1 MFLKGKG
8 GEIMKSKA
16 IPAFFLLLFL
26 SFTCIFATRIMV
38 IHSYDEDYVWSREML
53 EGIKSVF
60 ADESIEWKVFYMD
73 TRLQTNEEWKIKA
86 GKMAAREVEAF
97 QPDIVIACD
106 DNAQEYFAK
115 DFTALPLIYC
125 GVNLDPARYSYPRS
139 NATGI
144 RETLF
149 SKETVEMLLD
159 FFPQVREVHF
169 IGDDSETVAGMRE
182 QLEATSFGDL
192 STKIHTVGSFNE
204 WKEVVKS
211 LSGEGNAIVI
221 LADRTLKDEHGRTVS
236 TEYVTEWTV
245 KNTGLAVFSV
255 LDFVVA
261 DGAMAGV
268 VNSAFEEGKRAGLI
282 ALKILSGLSPDEIPP
297 ENSSNGRS
305 MVNIETLLSAG
316 VELDPSRLEKVDD
329 LISQSSV
336 PLQTA
341 LNLLVTSF
349 EERVHGIMTSL
360 RVLAGSP
367 GVISGEW
374 SRMKPLLSS
383 FNQGYEGLAMYVE
396 PDGGYYTVQRDWT
409 GLNLSDRGYFS
420 ALLMGGEVLGYQVL
434 SRSTGKRSVV
444 FATPVRKEDNISGF
458 VGISAFFDEWNFELI
473 SDFKQLPEVHFYAF
487 DEQNTLALSDD
498 TSLLLGSL
506 EVPVPGI
513 TERLAALDR
522 DSGDFLFTGNDV
534 LHLAAYR
541 RSLKTGWTFVIA
553 RELLSTMRDPRPE
566 LLLSKVQ
573 KEIQEHFN
581 RLDTSLSKGAE
592 DMRKILN
599 DDEEV
604 RSLLKRL
611 YEANSEVVDVS
622 YIDGDCVLRLIHPR
636 DYSYVEGEWIGDQE
650 QLIKLHETGRPVL
663 SEGFLAV
670 EGFQAVDLEWPV
682 FAEDGTLAGSLSF
695 LIKPET
701 FLAPVIIP
709 NNLEPYEFWIMQPDG
724 TIFYDQDS
732 LEVGRNLFEDELYE
746 SFDTLVELGCSISKN
761 ESGQGYYTFYSR
773 GLSSTVKKEVW
784 WSSIGLHGTQWRLI
798 LTKIINPTSVS
809 Q

>member
-1 MFLKGKG
+1 
-8 GEIMKSKA
+8 MKSKA
-16 IPAFFLLLFL
+16 IAAFFLLFVL

-38 IHSYDEDYVWSREML
+38 IHSYDEDYIWSREML

-60 ADESIEWKVFYMD
+60 NDEAIEWKVFYLD

-86 GKMAAREVEAF
+86 GKMAAQEVEAF

-115 DFTALPLIYC
+115 DFTTLPLVYC
-125 GVNLDPARYSYPRS
+125 GVNLDLERYSYPRS
-139 NATGI
+139 NATGV

-149 SKETVEMLLD
+149 SKETVAMLLD
-159 FFPQVREVHF
+159 FFPQVREIHF

-182 QLEATSFGDL
+182 QLEATSFDDI
-192 STKIHTVGSFNE
+192 STKIHMVGSFNE
-204 WKEVVKS
+204 WKEVVKNI
-211 LSGEGNAIVI
+211 SGEGNAIVI
-221 LADRTLKDEHGRTVS
+221 LADRTLKDENGRTVS

-245 KNTGLAVFSV
+245 ENTDLPVFSV

-268 VNSAFEEGKRAGLI
+268 VNSAFEEGKQAGVI
-282 ALKILSGLSPDEIPP
+282 ALKILSGLSPEEIPP

-305 MVNIETLLSAG
+305 MVNIEALLSAG
-316 VELDPSRLEKVDD
+316 VELDSYRLEEVDD

-336 PLQTA
+336 PVWTA

-349 EERVHGIMTSL
+349 QERVHGIMTSL
-360 RVLAGSP
+360 RVLASSP
-367 GVISGEW
+367 EVISGEW

-383 FNQGYEGLAMYVE
+383 FNRGYEGLAMYVE
-396 PDGGYYTVQRDWT
+396 PDGDYYTVQRDRT
-409 GLNLSDRGYFS
+409 GLNLSDRGYFP
-420 ALLMGGEVLGYQVL
+420 ALLMGEEVLGYQVL

-444 FATPVRKEDNISGF
+444 FATTVLKEGNISGF
-458 VGISAFFDEWNFELI
+458 VGISAFLDEWNFELI
-473 SDFKQLPEVHFYAF
+473 SDFKQLPGVHFYAF
-487 DEQNTLALSDD
+487 DGQNTLALSDD

-506 EVPVPGI
+506 EVPVPGMSK
-513 TERLAALDR
+513 RLAALDR
-522 DSGDFLFTGNDV
+522 DNGDFLFSANDV
-534 LHLAAYR
+534 LHLATYR
-541 RSLKTGWTFVIA
+541 RSLKTGWTFVVA
-553 RELLSTMRDPRPE
+553 RELLSTTRDQRPE
-566 LLLSKVQ
+566 LLLSEVQ

-581 RLDTSLSKGAE
+581 RLDASLAKGAE
-592 DMRKILN
+592 DMRKVLD

-611 YEANSEVVDVS
+611 YEANPEVVDVS
-622 YIDGDCVLRLIHPR
+622 YIDLDFILRSIHPQ

-650 QLIKLHETGRPVL
+650 QLIRLHETGRPVL

-682 FAEDGTLAGSLSF
+682 FAEDGSLEGSLSF

-701 FLAPVIIP
+701 FLAPIIVP
-709 NNLEPYEFWIMQPDG
+709 SNLEPYEFWIMQPDG

-746 SFDTLVELGCSISKN
+746 PFDELVELGHSISKS

-798 LTKIINPTSVS
+798 LTKVIGPISVS